1 MDTGLHTIRLVLS
14 GAFDRF
20 PGLQVIIG
28 HMGESLPFMLGRLEE
43 RFAGI
48 ATSLP
53 NFGSKIALP
62 IGEYFR
68 RNIHITTSG
77 FFTNP
82 PLTCSVEVFGID
94 RIMFAVDYPFSLNTD
109 VTQNGRRSVRPA
121 TGTPNGPVMPW
132 AITRD
137 MRSTGVPAAGANIRM
152 DLFGKSCP

>member
-1 MDTGLHTIRLVLS
+1 
-14 GAFDRF
+14 
-20 PGLQVIIG
+20 
-28 HMGESLPFMLGRLEE
+28 MLGRLEE

-109 VTQNGRRSVRPA
+109 GRRFLDGAPLAPEDLEKLAGGNADRLLRL
-121 TGTPNGPVMPW
+121 TP
-132 AITRD
+132 
-137 MRSTGVPAAGANIRM
+137 
-152 DLFGKSCP
+152 